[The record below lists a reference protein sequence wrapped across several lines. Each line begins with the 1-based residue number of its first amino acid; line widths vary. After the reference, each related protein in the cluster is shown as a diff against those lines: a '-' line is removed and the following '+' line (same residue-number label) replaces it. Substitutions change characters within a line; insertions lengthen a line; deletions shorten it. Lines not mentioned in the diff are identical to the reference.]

1 MIKEF
6 FFDFYFLYI
15 GLYYMYIVIVMY
27 CCYFCSRGM
36 EIFIYFLV
44 LWCSLY
50 RIGRILF
57 GLINCYGLFFFVKE
71 IMMFIILEE

>member
-1 MIKEF
+1 M
-6 FFDFYFLYI
+6 
-15 GLYYMYIVIVMY
+15 G
-27 CCYFCSRGM
+27 
-36 EIFIYFLV
+36 IFIYFLV

-71 IMMFIILEE
+71 IMMLLILIFLEIMIFNLNFYYYNYIIYI